1 MAMQTPEG
9 TRGQTVLNDPEQHG
23 GRQTNRLGFIA
34 IERGSGERTGHVVS
48 RSHSDININ
57 NGEGG
62 EHHKGLRGGNKLS
75 ATRTY
80 HQGAFCSGRRSY
92 TMNSMWRG
100 GATLWRPV
108 HSSLHSPSY
117 DSTLLGVV

>member
-9 TRGQTVLNDPEQHG
+9 TRGQTVLNDPEQQG

-62 EHHKGLRGGNKLS
+62 EHHKGLRGETSCQLPV
-75 ATRTY
+75 RII
-80 HQGAFCSGRRSY
+80 RVRSVL
-92 TMNSMWRG
+92 G
-100 GATLWRPV
+100 GAATP
-108 HSSLHSPSY
+108 
-117 DSTLLGVV
+117 